1 MRLHSTNGVWH
12 VFGRSNDLAV
22 SILSNSRQINL
33 VHSHHFGCVLLRVF
47 IQEITKDCGK
57 KYELLLSIADV
68 KALTSFVAFTNR
80 SLIVPGKP
88 KKNLPSLILPKKGNV
103 V

>member
-22 SILSNSRQINL
+22 SILSNSHQINL

-57 KYELLLSIADV
+57 KCVFLLSITDV

-80 SLIVPGKP
+80 SLIVPGKRKRIFPASYYP
-88 KKNLPSLILPKKGNV
+88 KKEM
-103 V
+103 